1 MAGKFDPRLIVKTL
15 ARRAWLLALLAVVPQ
30 VSARAGGFKAGAAAV
45 LITPAIGTPLAGYYA
60 LRPATGVLDDLYAK
74 ALVVEQD
81 GAKAVFVTLDVV
93 TVTRTMAVAARRLIA
108 EQTGITPE
116 RVMISATHTHSGPV
130 IKRNGMLDQLT
141 GADQPLAV
149 EFNEKLPALIARAAR
164 EANAKL
170 APARP
175 SAAVGGAEGLT
186 RNRRSW
192 MQDGTVAWQPP
203 KNDQRIVRPAG
214 PVDPEV
220 GVWHVAPL
228 ATYVNFP
235 MHANIVGG
243 TRFSA
248 DFPAVLARQ
257 LALAK
262 GADMI
267 TLFANGCC
275 GNINPDKTIAGAGS
289 SPVERVGM
297 RLAAAVTNAWKN
309 LRPLKT
315 FAPRARHTVLVL
327 PRPHFSEADAAEA
340 RSVAA
345 HMNDRSVGT
354 VTKAKAFCILDTVAH
369 KDEPLEAEVQAIAVS
384 DDLAIVAMPGEI
396 FSEVG
401 LAIKK
406 ASPFKHT
413 FIAEPANGSIGYV
426 PNRAAY
432 AEGNYEVVSARC
444 AAGSGEML
452 VDAAVKLLRE
462 MVNAP

>member
-1 MAGKFDPRLIVKTL
+1 MKTL
-15 ARRAWLLALLAVVPQ
+15 ARLGWLLLLAVVLP
-30 VSARAGGFKAGAAAV
+30 VLARAGEFKAGAAAV
-45 LITPAIGTPLAGYYA
+45 VITPPIGTPLAGYYA

-74 ALVVEQD
+74 ALIVEQD
-81 GAKAVFVTLDVV
+81 GAKAAFVTLDVV
-93 TVTRTMAVAARRLIA
+93 TVTRTLAVAARRLIA

-130 IKRNGMLDQLT
+130 IKRNGLLDQLT

-149 EFNEKLPALIARAAR
+149 EFNKKLAALIARAAR
-164 EANAKL
+164 EADAKL

-175 SAAVGGAEGLT
+175 SAAVGWAEGLT

-192 MQDGTVAWQPP
+192 MQDGTLVWQPR
-203 KNDQRIVRPAG
+203 KNDQRILRPAG
-214 PVDPEV
+214 PVDPQV

-275 GNINPDKTIAGAGS
+275 GNINPDKSLTGAGS
-289 SPVERVGM
+289 SPVERVGT
-297 RLAAAVTNAWKN
+297 RLAAAVTTAWKD
-309 LRPLKT
+309 LQPLKT

-327 PRPHFSEADAAEA
+327 PRPHFTDADAAEA

-345 HMNDRSVGT
+345 RMNERGLST
-354 VTKAKAFCILDTVAH
+354 VPKAKAFCILDTLAH

-396 FSEVG
+396 FAELG

-406 ASPFKHT
+406 ASSFKYT
-413 FIAEPANGSIGYV
+413 FIAELANSSIGYI
-426 PNRAAY
+426 PNRTAY

-452 VDAAVKLLRE
+452 VDAAVKLLKE
-462 MVNAP
+462 MATSP

>member
-1 MAGKFDPRLIVKTL
+1 VNTIARLG
-15 ARRAWLLALLAVVPQ
+15 WLLASVAAILP
-30 VSARAGGFKAGAAAV
+30 VSARAGEFKAGATAV
-45 LITPAIGTPLAGYYA
+45 VITPPIGTPLAGYYA

-74 ALVVEQD
+74 ALVIEQD
-81 GAKAVFVTLDVV
+81 ERKAAFVTLDVV
-93 TVTRTMAVAARRLIA
+93 TVTRAVSVAARRFIA
-108 EQTGITPE
+108 EQTGIPPE

-130 IKRNGMLDQLT
+130 IKRKGMLDQLT

-149 EFNEKLPALIARAAR
+149 EFNEKLPALIARAVR

-175 SAAVGGAEGLT
+175 CAAVGRAEGLT

-192 MQDGTVAWQPP
+192 MQDGTVAWQPRP
-203 KNDQRIVRPAG
+203 NDPRVVRPAG
-214 PVDPEV
+214 PVDPQV
-220 GVWHVAPL
+220 GVLQVAPQ

-257 LALAK
+257 IALAK
-262 GADMI
+262 GADMT

-275 GNINPDKTIAGAGS
+275 GNINPDKSVAGPGS
-289 SPVERVGM
+289 SPVERVGT
-297 RLAAAVTNAWKN
+297 RLAAAVTNAWKD
-309 LRPLKT
+309 LQPLKT

-327 PRPHFSEADAAEA
+327 SRPRFTEADAAEA
-340 RSVAA
+340 RSIAA
-345 HMNDRSVGT
+345 RMNEREVGT
-354 VTKAKAFCILDTVAH
+354 VAKAKAFCILDTLAH
-369 KDEPLEAEVQAIAVS
+369 KDEPLEAEVQVIAVS
-384 DDLAIVAMPGEI
+384 DDLAVVAMPGEI
-396 FSEVG
+396 FSELG

-413 FIAEPANGSIGYV
+413 FIAELANSSIGYI
-426 PNRAAY
+426 PNRTAY

-444 AAGSGEML
+444 AEGSGEML
-452 VDAAVKLLRE
+452 VDAAVELLRE
-462 MVNAP
+462 MANRP